1 MARIPFTEIVGVRC
15 DSCDS
20 RRSHDRIQINNW
32 VDERWIVAYSPTY
45 WPAIVSAPHDNVDLV
60 VGGGSSFGS
69 DEPVVRRV
77 EVKPESIANSP
88 SVYATTWDGIVV
100 GDRTVRR
107 HSKHLTIGRSEER
120 RVGKGSR

>member
-32 VDERWIVAYSPTY
+32 VDERWIVAYSATY
-45 WPAIVSAPHDNVDLV
+45 WPAIVSALHDNVDLV

-69 DEPVVRRV
+69 DEPVGRRG
-77 EVKPESIANSP
+77 EVKTESIADFP
-88 SVYATTWDGIVV
+88 SVYTNTQVGIFV
-100 GDRTVRR
+100 GGRT
-107 HSKHLTIGRSEER
+107 LMET
-120 RVGKGSR
+120 